1 MTMLQNVCKS
11 LWVCD
16 NGTVEHFDG
25 TVNDYKKRIT
35 AQANEAG
42 VVAKH

>member
-1 MTMLQNVCKS
+1 MLQNVCTS

-16 NGTVEHFDG
+16 NGTVTHFDG
-25 TVNDYKKRIT
+25 TVNDYKKKIA

-42 VVAKH
+42 VVQHH

>member
-1 MTMLQNVCKS
+1 MLQNVCTS

-16 NGTVEHFDG
+16 NGTIEHFDG
-25 TVNDYKKRIT
+25 TVKDYKRRILM
-35 AQANEAG
+35 QANEAG